1 MNNDELTLRDL
12 WEILKR
18 KRTHLIA
25 FPLFALL
32 IAGFYAFIIAKP
44 VYESRAVLTVAP
56 IQVRA
61 RLEKQIELQPAKNL
75 PPEALKVLLSTQEMR
90 LAVAKRLRERGALP
104 PEWEELD
111 DREVAVLLANQLRV
125 KATSERQRPAAPS
138 SLITVEL
145 TTRAGEPEKAAEIAN
160 LWAELAVERINEIP
174 ALQLKANL
182 SALEKQLPAAEQAFR
197 QAQKAWEAFRKE
209 DRRSLWKEELAQV
222 EKRLGAIAQ
231 RLRTLPTELAI
242 TEAKLRALQD
252 RLARLP
258 ERYRLEK
265 SVVGDPVSAAAV
277 SAVGLEALKGLRLE
291 EEVLNP
297 VRQELLRQASQ
308 LFTELR
314 RLEAERAALERE
326 HEAQTRRAE
335 ELRKRLAAAELE
347 ASQLQEN
354 LKLAQNTYL
363 ALKQKQTDLKIE
375 LASLQKAFAA
385 VLARAVPNPDP
396 VAPRKLLILALA
408 GTLGLM
414 LGLFWAF
421 FSAAIEEPEES
432 NQASS

>member
-1 MNNDELTLRDL
+1 MDDELTLRDL

-18 KRTHLIA
+18 KRTYLIA

-32 IAGFYAFIIAKP
+32 IAGFYAFVIAKP
-44 VYESRAVLTVAP
+44 VYESRAVVTVAP

-75 PPEALKVLLSTQEMR
+75 SPEALKVLLSTQEMQ
-90 LAVAKRLRERGALP
+90 LALTKRLREEGTLP
-104 PEWEELD
+104 PTWKNLD
-111 DREVAVLLANQLRV
+111 EPQLAAKLKDLLKVNVNTRTRNQ
-125 KATSERQRPAAPS
+125 SPN
-138 SLITVEL
+138 SLMTIEL
-145 TTRAGEPEKAAEIAN
+145 TVRGSEPQVVAEIAN
-160 LWAELAVERINEIP
+160 FWAELTVERVNQIP
-174 ALQLKANL
+174 ATQLRANL
-182 SALEKQLPAAEQAFR
+182 LALGKPLLEAEQAFR
-197 QAQKAWEAFRKE
+197 EAQTAWEAFRKE
-209 DRRSLWKEELAQV
+209 DRRELWKQELAQV
-222 EKRLGAIAQ
+222 EKRLGAIAL
-231 RLRTLPTELAI
+231 RLRTLPTELAT

-265 SVVGDPVSAAAV
+265 SVVGDPVSAAAA

-297 VRQELLRQASQ
+297 VSQELLRQASQ

-314 RLEAERAALERE
+314 RLEAERAALEQEYETQR
-326 HEAQTRRAE
+326 RRAE
-335 ELRKRLAAAELE
+335 ELRERLAAAELE

-354 LKLAQNTYL
+354 LKLAQNAYL

-375 LASLQKAFAA
+375 LAGLQKAFAA

-421 FSAAIEEPEES
+421 FSAAIEEPGEPK
-432 NQASS
+432 QAT

>member
-1 MNNDELTLRDL
+1 MDDELTLRDL
-12 WEILKR
+12 WEILRR
-18 KRTHLIA
+18 KRIYLIA

-32 IAGFYAFIIAKP
+32 IAGFYAFLIAKP
-44 VYESRAVLTVAP
+44 VYESRAVVTVAP

-75 PPEALKVLLSTQEMR
+75 SPEALKLLLSTQEMR
-90 LAVAKRLRERGALP
+90 LAVAKRLREREMLP

-111 DREVAVLLANQLRV
+111 DREVAAVLASRLQV
-125 KATSERQRPAAPS
+125 KATSERQRQTTPN

-145 TTRAGEPEKAAEIAN
+145 TTQAGDPEKAAEIAN

-209 DRRSLWKEELAQV
+209 DRRSLWKQELAQV

-231 RLRTLPTELAI
+231 RLRTLPTELA
-242 TEAKLRALQD
+242 TAEAKLRALQD
-252 RLARLP
+252 RLARIP

-265 SVVGDPVSAAAV
+265 SVVGDPVSAAAA
-277 SAVGLEALKGLRLE
+277 SAVGLEALQGLRLE

-297 VRQELLRQASQ
+297 VRQELLRQTNQ

-314 RLEAERAALERE
+314 RLEAERAALEQEYETQR
-326 HEAQTRRAE
+326 RRAE
-335 ELRKRLAAAELE
+335 ELRERLAGAELE
-347 ASQLQEN
+347 ANLLQEN
-354 LKLAQNTYL
+354 LKLTQNAYL

-385 VLARAVPNPDP
+385 VLARAVPHPDP

-421 FSAAIEEPEES
+421 LSAALEAPEEPK
-432 NQASS
+432 QAT